1 MATII
6 DRIRAFLRTPQGQRV
21 ARQACEQL
29 NKPDNQRRLR
39 ELAQR
44 FRGRDAR

>member
-6 DRIRAFLRTPQGQRV
+6 DRIRAFLRSRQGRRL
-21 ARQACEQL
+21 ARQARKRF

-39 ELAQR
+39 RLAQQ
-44 FRGRDAR
+44 FRERDGR